1 MMGSKVFQWSE
12 VQGSAGELPVGPVK
26 TDASAAELTLIPYGA
41 AKLRVTAFRKFCD
54 TEWNSIA
61 TFSPNPTRN

>member
-1 MMGSKVFQWSE
+1 M
-12 VQGSAGELPVGPVK
+12 GPVK
-26 TDASAAELTLIPYGA
+26 TAASADELTLIPYGA
-41 AKLRVTAFRKFCD
+41 AKLRVTASRKFCD